1 MKIKINNF
9 IKKIG
14 LGYLITV
21 FLFTVLI
28 FFSSLWTTIFLYE
41 PNQDSYDH
49 FAHSFYTFMI
59 LFVPLESIAIG
70 ILTTAKFS
78 IDAFK
83 KKEGANLR
91 FVIVIIMI
99 LLTVIPSIFITYV
112 SIAIIKSNL
121 DITLSQN
128 IDDSLVTLIEYSR
141 EKINDKQKDMRRIM
155 SFVGTRNFKRIT
167 LYTNLIENQDYFK
180 NLTIISNDA
189 GINNIVVSRGE
200 GATVNITSLFTND
213 SIMFINNEYDNKF
226 YVNAVIPF
234 MQFRANSQSKPH
246 YAIWTEQMPD
256 DFIKER
262 NNALGA
268 FRLYRSVDVFRN
280 EYSAILT
287 VLYIFILGISSFF
300 SLIFAIILSRLIT
313 NPISN
318 ILNASNH
325 IIGGD
330 FSINLKLKGLRDMRN
345 LMHQFN
351 VMVRSLRYLRE
362 KEATRARLE
371 TWREA
376 AIIVAHEIKNPLT
389 PIIMNAELISRKMD
403 KNIDDNEKEK
413 IKSYSDIIIRNSMAI
428 SKLVKSFSEFSFAI
442 NITGDEKSINA
453 LLSDSVASF
462 LNNENIHIQLNFT
475 KFDYSI
481 KMDSEKFSIAFNNL
495 ITNAFEAIYPKG
507 NGDIFIST
515 YHDYIDDNFYF
526 CISIT
531 DTGIGISDF
540 VLNKIFEPYYTSKE
554 NGTGIG
560 LSLVEKII
568 MEHGGTIDVESV
580 EGEGST
586 FFIRFKRD

>member
-1 MKIKINNF
+1 MKINSF
-9 IKKIG
+9 IKRIG
-14 LGYLITV
+14 FGYLITV
-21 FLFTVLI
+21 FLFTAVI
-28 FFSSLWTTIFLYE
+28 FFSSLWITIFLYE
-41 PNQDSYDH
+41 PSQDSYDY
-49 FAHSFYTFMI
+49 FAHSFYTFII

-70 ILTTAKFS
+70 IVTTAKFS
-78 IDAFK
+78 IDAFN

-91 FVIVIIMI
+91 FVIVVIMI
-99 LLTVIPSIFITYV
+99 LLTVIPSIFVTYI

-141 EKINDKQKDMRRIM
+141 EKINDKQKDMSRII
-155 SFVGTRNFKRIT
+155 SFVGNRNFQRIT
-167 LYTNLIENQDYFK
+167 LSTNLIDKQDYFE
-180 NLTIISNDA
+180 NLTIISNDS
-189 GINNIVVSRGE
+189 GINDILISRGS
-200 GATVNITSLFTND
+200 GATVNLTTLFTND

-234 MQFRANSQSKPH
+234 MRSRANSKSKPH

-300 SLIFAIILSRLIT
+300 SLIFAIILSKLIT

-330 FSINLKLKGLRDMRN
+330 FNINLKLRGLRDMRN

-362 KEATRARLE
+362 KEASRARLE

-389 PIIMNAELISRKMD
+389 PIIMNAELISRKMNKD
-403 KNIDDNEKEK
+403 IDETEKEK
-413 IKSYSDIIIRNSMAI
+413 IKSYSDIIIRNSMVI
-428 SKLVKSFSEFSFAI
+428 SKLVKSFSEFSFTI
-442 NITGDEKSINA
+442 NITNDKKSINT
-453 LLSDSVASF
+453 LLANSVESF
-462 LNNENIHIQLNFT
+462 LNNENIHIQFHLT
-475 KFDYSI
+475 KFDYLI
-481 KMDSEKFSIAFNNL
+481 KMDSEKLSIAFNNL
-495 ITNAFEAIYPKG
+495 ITNAFEAIYPKEK
-507 NGDIFIST
+507 GDIFITT
-515 YHDYIDDNFYF
+515 YHDYINENLYF

-568 MEHGGTIDVESV
+568 MEHGGTIDVESI
-580 EGEGST
+580 EGEGSR
-586 FFIRFKRD
+586 FFIKFKRD